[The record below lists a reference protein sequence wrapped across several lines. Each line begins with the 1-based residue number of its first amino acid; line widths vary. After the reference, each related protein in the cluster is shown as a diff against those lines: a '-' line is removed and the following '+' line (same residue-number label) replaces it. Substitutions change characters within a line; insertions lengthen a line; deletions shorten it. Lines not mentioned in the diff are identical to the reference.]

1 MFEIWEMWDWLIDN
15 GIATEDE
22 LKLITKMNGYNIYVL
37 NDVLYY
43 RTGYHNREQWEKE
56 ETQCGMTQTN

>member
-1 MFEIWEMWDWLIDN
+1 MLANEKREILEMCNWLIDN
-15 GIATEDE
+15 GIATVDE
-22 LKLITKMNGYNIYVL
+22 LLLVTYMNGYNMRVL

-56 ETQCGMTQTN
+56 ETK